1 MRPLEGCGKVEASV
15 TSYHGGMHLHVLVIT
30 DAMGSRAELVSI
42 QTGLLYSE
50 PLGWKRFQYFL
61 LSEITKIDH
70 AMEI

>member
-1 MRPLEGCGKVEASV
+1 
-15 TSYHGGMHLHVLVIT
+15 MHLHVLVIT